1 MAVDQINIAESAEQ
15 LDEDD
20 EIAIEAMRKDSFSFH
35 IMRFE
40 PGDKDS
46 MHAHSVDEIYHVD
59 TGKAT
64 LVTEEESIE
73 VEPGDVVHLEPETDH
88 QFTDF
93 EGEFVVTVTYAPGE
107 GSE

>member
-1 MAVDQINIAESAEQ
+1 VNQINISESAEQ

-20 EIAIEAMRKDSFSFH
+20 EIEIEAMRKDSFSFH

-40 PGDKDS
+40 PGDEDS

-93 EGEFVVTVTYAPGE
+93 EGEFVVTVTYAPAE